1 MTNRLRNEQIAA
13 DYDEQADVLYLALG
27 TPVPSS
33 SDEDDDGLIVRFALQ
48 DGHPCGVTVLGF
60 RAAKWHR
67 NINRLSSIVSRHL
80 RVEPQSVTRVLSGLD
95 G

>member
-1 MTNRLRNEQIAA
+1 MEALRRTGREYHGAVFEVA
-13 DYDEQADVLYLALG
+13 QAQH
-27 TPVPSS
+27 
-33 SDEDDDGLIVRFALQ
+33 VRFALQ

-60 RAAKWHR
+60 RAAKWDR
-67 NINRLSSIVSRHL
+67 NVNRLSSIVSRHL